1 MIYVRKGEF
10 MNTQSFQILLATHGD
25 LGKGYLHTLGIILDM
40 PKDEISIVSFQAQE
54 TLESFEERFQEKV
67 EACNGQHLVI
77 LLDLPGGTPAN
88 IALRFLHPDHT
99 LIAGFNLPFLL
110 ELVLAK
116 MNNTKWEDVHL
127 AQSMQNAKE
136 SMICYNDLFNKEEQ
150 L

>member
-1 MIYVRKGEF
+1 MGKGEF

-40 PKDEISIVSFQAQE
+40 PEDEISIVSFQAQE

-67 EACNGQHLVI
+67 NAYDDQHLVI

-88 IALRFLHPDHT
+88 IALRFLHPART

-116 MNNTKWEDVHL
+116 MNQTPWEDFHL
-127 AQSMQNAKE
+127 SQSLQHAKD
-136 SMICYNDLFNKEEQ
+136 SMICYNDLFHKEEQ